1 MTIASIIFYIL
12 AAITLGTAFMT
23 VTSRN
28 PVNSAVYMIL
38 CFFSIAGHMLI
49 LDAQFLALVQILVYS
64 GAIMVLLIFT
74 LMLMNLKKE
83 DEPKKHILSRVG
95 AAIAAGMTLVVVTAV
110 LVDSQIEIFRQKST
124 GLEFQ
129 SAKIIGDTLINKY
142 LVPFEFVSILLI
154 AAMVGAVLVSQKST
168 KDLK

>member
-1 MTIASIIFYIL
+1 
-12 AAITLGTAFMT
+12 
-23 VTSRN
+23 
-28 PVNSAVYMIL
+28 
-38 CFFSIAGHMLI
+38 MLI

-83 DEPKKHILSRVG
+83 DEPKKHILSRIG
-95 AAIAAGMTLVVVTAV
+95 AAVAAGLAMIVVVAV
-110 LVDSQIEIFRQKST
+110 LADSQIEIHRQKA
-124 GLEFQ
+124 GLDFQ
-129 SAKIIGDTLINKY
+129 SAQIIGDTLINKY

-154 AAMVGAVLVSQKST
+154 AAMVGAVLVSQKNT

>member
-1 MTIASIIFYIL
+1 MASIIFYIL

-28 PVNSAVYMIL
+28 PVNSAVFMIL

-49 LDAQFLALVQILVYS
+49 IDAQFLAIVQVLVYS

-83 DEPKKHILSRVG
+83 DEPKKKILSRVA
-95 AAIAAGMTLVVVTAV
+95 AAIAAGLTLVVVTAV
-110 LVDSQIEIFRQKST
+110 LADSQIEIYRQKSEK
-124 GLEFQ
+124 LDFQ
-129 SAKIIGDTLINKY
+129 SAKVIGDMLVNKY

>member
-1 MTIASIIFYIL
+1 MVNIIFYIL
-12 AAITLGTAFMT
+12 AAITIGTAMLT

-38 CFFSIAGHMLI
+38 CFFSIAGHML
-49 LDAQFLALVQILVYS
+49 LVNAQFLALVQILVYS

-95 AAIAAGMTLVVVTAV
+95 AVIAAGLTLIVVVAV
-110 LVDSQIEIFRQKST
+110 FTESKIEIHRMKSE
-124 GLEFQ
+124 GLDFQ
-129 SAKIIGDTLINKY
+129 SAKIIGDILINKY
-142 LVPFEFVSILLI
+142 LIAFEFVSVLLI

-168 KDLK
+168 KDFK